1 MLTDQIADM
10 FNRIRNAIQAKKR
23 TVNVPASNLKKEIT
37 RILFENHFIS
47 KYAFVNEEGKQGIIK
62 ILLKYD
68 DELRNSIQG
77 IKRVSTPGRKQYK
90 GAQELPKVL
99 NGMGIAI
106 VSTSKGVM
114 TDREC
119 RKMNVGG
126 EVIGIVW

>member
-10 FNRIRNAIQAKKR
+10 FNRIRNAIQARKR
-23 TVNVPASNLKKEIT
+23 TVDVPANKLKKEIT

-47 KYAFVNEEGKQGIIK
+47 KYAFVEDEKQGTIK

-68 DELRNSIQG
+68 EEMRNAIQG
-77 IKRVSTPGRKQYK
+77 LKRVSTPGRKKYS
-90 GAQELPKVL
+90 GVSGVPKVL

-106 VSTSKGVM
+106 VSTSKGVV
-114 TDREC
+114 TDKDC

-126 EVIGIVW
+126 EVIGLVW

>member
-10 FNRIRNAIQAKKR
+10 FTRIRNAIGAQKR
-23 TVNVPASNLKKEIT
+23 TVDVPASRLKKEIT

-47 KYAFVNEEGKQGIIK
+47 KYAFVDNETKQGVIK

-68 DELRNSIQG
+68 SNMRSAIQG
-77 IKRVSTPGRKQYK
+77 LKGVSTRGRRQYPP
-90 GAQELPKVL
+90 ADDLPKVL
-99 NGMGIAI
+99 NGLGIAVI
-106 VSTSKGVM
+106 TTSKGVM

-126 EVIGIVW
+126 EVVGMIW

>member
-10 FNRIRNAIQAKKR
+10 FNRIRNAIQARKR
-23 TVNVPASNLKKEIT
+23 TVDVPANKLKKEIT

-47 KYAFVNEEGKQGIIK
+47 KYAFVEDEKQGTIK

-68 DELRNSIQG
+68 ENMRNAIQG
-77 IKRVSTPGRKQYK
+77 LKRVSTPGRKKYS
-90 GAQELPKVL
+90 GAAGVPKVL
-99 NGMGIAI
+99 SGMGIAI

-114 TDREC
+114 TDGDC

-126 EVIGIVW
+126 EVIGLVW

>member
-10 FNRIRNAIQAKKR
+10 FNRIRNAIQARKR
-23 TVNVPASNLKKEIT
+23 TVDVPANKLKKEIT

-47 KYAFVNEEGKQGIIK
+47 KYAFVEDEKQGTIK

-68 DELRNSIQG
+68 EDMRNAIQG
-77 IKRVSTPGRKQYK
+77 LKRVSTPGRKKYS
-90 GAQELPKVL
+90 GVSGVPKVL

-114 TDREC
+114 TDGDC

-126 EVIGIVW
+126 EVIGLIW

>member
-10 FNRIRNAIQAKKR
+10 FNRIRNAVQARKR
-23 TVNVPASNLKKEIT
+23 TVDVPSSNIKKEIT

-47 KYAFVNEEGKQGIIK
+47 KYAFVDDGKQGVIK

-68 DELRNSIQG
+68 ETQRNAIQG
-77 IKRVSTPGRKQYK
+77 IKRLSTPGRKQYSST
-90 GAQELPKVL
+90 QRVPKVL

-106 VSTSKGVM
+106 ISTSKGVM
-114 TDREC
+114 TDKDC

-126 EVIGIVW
+126 EVIGMIW

>member
-10 FNRIRNAIQAKKR
+10 FNRIRNAIQARKR
-23 TVNVPASNLKKEIT
+23 TVDIPANKLKKEIT

-47 KYAFVNEEGKQGIIK
+47 KYAFVDDEKQGTIK

-68 DELRNSIQG
+68 EEMRNSIQG
-77 IKRVSTPGRKQYK
+77 LKRVSTPGRKQYT
-90 GAQELPKVL
+90 GAVGVPKVL

-114 TDREC
+114 TDRDC

-126 EVIGIVW
+126 EVIGLIW

>member
-10 FNRIRNAIQAKKR
+10 FNRIRNAIQARKR
-23 TVNVPASNLKKEIT
+23 TVDVPANKLKKEIT

-47 KYAFVNEEGKQGIIK
+47 KYAFVEDEKQGTIK

-68 DELRNSIQG
+68 ENMRNAIQG
-77 IKRVSTPGRKQYK
+77 LKRVSTPGRKKYS
-90 GAQELPKVL
+90 GVSGVPKVL
-99 NGMGIAI
+99 SGMGIAI

-114 TDREC
+114 TDGDC

-126 EVIGIVW
+126 EVIGLVW

>member
-10 FNRIRNAIQAKKR
+10 FNRIRNAIQARKR
-23 TVNVPASNLKKEIT
+23 TVDVPANKLKKEIT

-47 KYAFVNEEGKQGIIK
+47 KYAFVEDEKQGTIK

-68 DELRNSIQG
+68 EDMRNAIQG
-77 IKRVSTPGRKQYK
+77 LKRVSTPGRKKYA
-90 GAQELPKVL
+90 GVSGVPKVL
-99 NGMGIAI
+99 SGMGIAI

-114 TDREC
+114 TDGDC

-126 EVIGIVW
+126 EIIGLIW